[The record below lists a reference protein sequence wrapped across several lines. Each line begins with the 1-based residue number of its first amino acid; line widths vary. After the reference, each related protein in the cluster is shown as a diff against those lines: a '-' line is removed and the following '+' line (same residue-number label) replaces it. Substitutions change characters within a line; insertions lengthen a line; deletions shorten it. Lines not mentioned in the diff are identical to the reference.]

1 MHHLRLAIIFP
12 VLVLLAV
19 SLGCD
24 NDGQSNANAQPT
36 PMSGTDVTG
45 KVNAPSEQ
53 TCPTLIGGLS
63 ANDTLIVEIN
73 STGDMTGD
81 VTITN
86 STANTSAKCSGMTED
101 SLPPAE
107 VTKCKVSSSSISG
120 MKVDDEIEIV
130 VAFSSQ
136 TKEVT
141 LANTSGPDGIT
152 CAFVPIDTLN
162 ANN

>member
-1 MHHLRLAIIFP
+1 MNHLKLTIIFP
-12 VLVLLAV
+12 VLVLLAL

-24 NDGQSNANAQPT
+24 NDSQNNANAQPT

-86 STANTSAKCSGMTED
+86 SSASTSAGCSGTTED
-101 SLPPAE
+101 TLPPAE
-107 VTKCKVSSSSISG
+107 VKTCKVSSSNISG
-120 MKVDDEIEIV
+120 IKVDDILEV
-130 VAFSSQ
+130 DVAFTTQ
-136 TKEVT
+136 TKEIT
-141 LANTSGPDGIT
+141 LANLSGSTGIT
-152 CAFVPIDTLN
+152 CAFVAIDTLN
-162 ANN
+162 ATN